1 MRHANKCRILVGV
14 LGILVLLIPG
24 QALAGGF
31 SWLDGWGDFGSI
43 GPWGPSGPSGPVEPA
58 PSVPSSADL
67 ANQLATDLN
76 DARTQN
82 GLQPL
87 TRSSELDQ
95 IAASRSQDMA
105 NRHYFSHTTP
115 DGTTVLNVLV
125 SQGVKYTRAGEVI
138 AEDADSDDQC
148 ADIAAQG
155 LLNSSEHRAI
165 ILDRGYTQ
173 FGIGEATDSDG
184 MHIFTGIYMQG

>member
-1 MRHANKCRILVGV
+1 MRHTSKCRILVGV
-14 LGILVLLIPG
+14 FGLLVLLIPG
-24 QALAGGF
+24 QALAAGF
-31 SWLDGWGDFGSI
+31 SWPAGWGDFGPV
-43 GPWGPSGPSGPVEPA
+43 GPWSPVQPG

-76 DARTQN
+76 DARVQN

-87 TRSSELDQ
+87 TRSAALDE

-115 DGTTVLNVLV
+115 NGTTVLNVLQ

-138 AEDADSDDQC
+138 AEDGDSDDQC
-148 ADIAAQG
+148 ASVADQG
-155 LLNSSEHRAI
+155 LLDSSEHRAI

-173 FGIGEATDSDG
+173 FGVGEATDSNG
-184 MHIFTGIYMQG
+184 MHIFTGVYIQG